1 MTSIGEIMNTHYDES
16 MNRLTKRM
24 AKYTDAAT
32 YKKQSDQWNQIQLL
46 RKQNIT
52 DDESICKNKQRNV
65 PQR

>member
-1 MTSIGEIMNTHYDES
+1 MMNIGEIMNTHYDES
-16 MNRLTKRM
+16 MNRLTKKM

-46 RKQNIT
+46 RKQRIE
-52 DDESICKNKQRNV
+52 DDESIRKNQQRNV